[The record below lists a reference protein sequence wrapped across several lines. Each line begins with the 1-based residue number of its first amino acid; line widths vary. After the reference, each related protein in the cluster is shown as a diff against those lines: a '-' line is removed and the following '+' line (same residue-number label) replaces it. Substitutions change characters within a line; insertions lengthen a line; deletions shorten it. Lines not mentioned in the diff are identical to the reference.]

1 MKSFSEFTGLDTNTN
16 TKRVISELTVSPD
29 YQRKG
34 VFNPYYVLDTK
45 MEPITNIVGDG
56 EIKFKCTNTPAGEE
70 LLTLGNGK
78 FFFQVEKDGVDQPYY
93 IRTTKSAVK
102 DHLGGGT
109 RKNST
114 ASSNVNEFLSLYFVA
129 HPEEG
134 NMDSVDWE
142 KEVGGRTGKT
152 GVFDGEGN
160 AVTYEDLVELLDK
173 DETAQRDIKIGMA
186 NGVAVRNDLRG
197 RKIKKLY
204 WTPRGKPAGISG
216 KNPSDVIVELD
227 DGFIGYSNKI
237 SSGKD
242 ATPKMNSSITA
253 QYKKLGDSKQL
264 KTVMGFIDK
273 SLKHAFDSISNAELK
288 RNITPYLKRVSK
300 DEYTEGGSKITFPKI
315 AREFNKH
322 ALNFYQ
328 DGFYYPF
335 RNKLINLF
343 KNHLGKRDGKNLQYM
358 LNTMG
363 YYTYPDADSTPCPY
377 KMLIGAESKSVIK
390 DIADNIELKSIVL
403 EKNPSNYTGIKVEY
417 KEGQQSFKV
426 HFKYKPLNKN
436 CTLPITIRTR
446 ASGGWQ
452 GKSLYMSSSGLI
464 VK

>member
-1 MKSFSEFTGLDTNTN
+1 MKSFSEFTGLDTTAN

-152 GVFDGEGN
+152 GVFDGDGN
-160 AVTYEDLVELLDK
+160 AVTYEDLVALLDA

-186 NGVAVRNDLRG
+186 NGVAVRNDLKG

-237 SSGKD
+237 ASGTD
-242 ATPKMNSSITA
+242 ATPKMNASIHA

-264 KTVMGFIDK
+264 KAVESYIDK
-273 SLKHAFDSISNAELK
+273 SLKHAFNSIKNSELK
-288 RNITPYLKRVSK
+288 KSITPLLKKVAK
-300 DEYTEGGSKITFPKI
+300 DDYTEGGSKSSFPKI

-335 RNKLINLF
+335 RNKLIELF
-343 KNHLGKRDGKNLQYM
+343 SKHLKKDANLQYL

-363 YYTYPDADSTPCPY
+363 FYTYPDADSTPCPY

-403 EKNPSNYTGIKVEY
+403 EKDPRQYSSIRVEY
-417 KEGQQSFKV
+417 KDGQQSFKM

-436 CTLPITIRTR
+436 CTLPITLRTR
-446 ASGGWQ
+446 SSGGWQ
-452 GKSLYMSSSGLI
+452 GKALYMTSSGLI